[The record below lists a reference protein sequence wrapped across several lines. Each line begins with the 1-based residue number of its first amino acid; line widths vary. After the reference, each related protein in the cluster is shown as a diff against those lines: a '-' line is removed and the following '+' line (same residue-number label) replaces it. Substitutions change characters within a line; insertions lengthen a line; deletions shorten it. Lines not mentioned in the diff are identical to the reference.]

1 MNKLYTDL
9 YHRLLRTS
17 WPKLIGLLACAYLG
31 ANLIFGTAYFFLA
44 ANELD
49 GLHRD
54 TWIHE
59 FDDCFF
65 FSVQTMAT
73 IGYGRIS
80 PDGFIANCLVTFEAL
95 TGLFGLALTTGLVYS
110 RFSRPTARVV
120 FSRNVLIEMIDGVPS
135 FVFRLANERESRIV
149 DAQINVS
156 MLKTEVTAE
165 GETFY
170 NFYTLEL
177 ERSRSPFFSLTW
189 TVVHPIEKGSPLF
202 GMTRED
208 LVRQEASFVVSLT
221 GIDETFSQTVHSR
234 WTYEVVDLRWDAKFV
249 DILHWDKDGHASVD
263 IARVHDVV
271 I

>member
-1 MNKLYTDL
+1 MGKLHTDL

-17 WPKLIGLLACAYLG
+17 WPRLVALLTAGYLFT
-31 ANLIFGTAYFFLA
+31 NLIFGAAYFFLA
-44 ANELD
+44 ADQLD

-80 PDGFIANCLVTFEAL
+80 PDGFLANCLVTFEAL

-120 FSRNVLIEMIDGVPS
+120 FSRNVLIETLDGVPS
-135 FVFRLANERESRIV
+135 FVFRLANERQSRIV
-149 DAQINVS
+149 DANVNVS
-156 MLKTEVTAE
+156 MLKTEVTVE

-170 NFYTLEL
+170 NFYTLDL

-189 TVVHPIEKGSPLF
+189 TVVHPIVKGSPLF

-208 LVRQEASFVVSLT
+208 LIRHEASFVVSLT
-221 GIDETFSQTVHSR
+221 GIDETFSQTVLSR
-234 WTYEVVDLRWDAKFV
+234 WTYEIEDLRWGAKFV
-249 DILHWDKDGHASVD
+249 DILHWDKDGNASVD